1 MTREELVALRDSLG
15 LSQRE
20 LARRIGV
27 SPRTVARWEEGLHP
41 IGLVYEKLIRIQAS
55 AAQIAS
61 RPKPE

>member
-41 IGLVYEKLIRIQAS
+41 IGLVYEKLLRIQAS
-55 AAQIAS
+55 AAQLAS